1 MDYLD
6 ALKYFKNNNIKF
18 NIIFLDPPYKDKILS
33 NILELINNY
42 DLLFD
47 DGIIVL
53 EYDSGNIEYD
63 KYELI
68 KNKKYGNKYIMI
80 LKRQ

>member
-68 KNKKYGNKYIMI
+68 KNKNVW
-80 LKRQ
+80 